1 MSDIKLFESKQIRSA
16 WNEAERQWYFSVIDV
31 VQALTDVENPR
42 RYWSDLK
49 RKLLKE
55 GFGQLYEK
63 IVQLKLTAPDGKQRA
78 TDCANTR
85 NLLRIIQTI
94 PSPKAEPFKQWLAQ
108 VGADRLEE
116 IADPELAARRM
127 RELYR
132 AKGYSEEWIERRVR
146 GIAVRDELTDEWKNR
161 GVKEQEEYAILTA
174 EISQATFG
182 VKPSEHKKLK
192 DLTHP
197 QDNLRDHMTDLELIF
212 TMLGE
217 AATTEIA
224 RNRDAQGFPENQ
236 KAARSGGRIAGDA
249 RRDLEKESG
258 RSVVTAENYKH
269 LTEKQSRRQKLQQPE
284 PETSPKE

>member
-1 MSDIKLFESKQIRSA
+1 MSDIKLFESKKIRSV

-161 GVKEQEEYAILTA
+161 GVKEQKEYAILTA

-236 KAARSGGRIAGDA
+236 KAARSGGRVAGDA

-269 LTEKQSRRQKLQQPE
+269 LTEKQSRRKKLQQPE